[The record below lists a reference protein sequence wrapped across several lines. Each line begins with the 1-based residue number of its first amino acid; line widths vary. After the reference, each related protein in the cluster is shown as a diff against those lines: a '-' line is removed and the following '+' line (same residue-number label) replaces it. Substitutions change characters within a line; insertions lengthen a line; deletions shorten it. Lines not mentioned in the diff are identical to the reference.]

1 MMEEILPNP
10 LYNSSNM
17 ARNEEN
23 FKSLLKLLKERSETV
38 KAGGGKS
45 AIDKLHKRGK
55 FGARERIAKLIDPGS
70 TFLEIGLFAAYE
82 MYEEYG
88 GAPSS
93 GTVFGIGTIHGRDV
107 VIVAN
112 DPTVKAGA
120 WFPMTCKKNL
130 RAQEI
135 SMENRLPIVYLVD
148 SAGVFLPLQSEI
160 FPDKEHF
167 GRIFR
172 NNAVMSSMGIPQIA
186 AIMGPCVAG
195 GAYLPI
201 MSDEALIVEKTGSVF
216 LAGPFL
222 VKAAIGEQADLEEL
236 GGAEM
241 HSEISGV
248 TDYKMPDEESCLKK
262 IRSLVSKLG
271 EKPKAGFDRASS
283 KSPKC
288 SPSDIYNLMPADR
301 SKPFDMFPILE
312 CVVDG
317 GELDEYKAGYG
328 KSIITAYARIDGW
341 AVGIVA
347 NQRAVVKTKKGE
359 MQVGGVIYSDS
370 ADKGARFILNC
381 NQKRIPLVFF
391 QDVTGFMVGTRA
403 EQGGIIKDGAKMVNA
418 VANSTV
424 PKFTFIVGNS
434 FGAGNYAMCG
444 KAYDPRLIFAWPSAQ
459 IAVMGGKQSSETL
472 VSIKIQQMEKGGVHV
487 TEEEQKKL
495 LQEIQS
501 LYEKEMDPYFAAAR
515 LWVDGIVDPTET
527 RSIISRGIAMA
538 NNNPEVPPFNPG
550 VIQV

>member
-1 MMEEILPNP
+1 
-10 LYNSSNM
+10 M
-17 ARNEEN
+17 A
-23 FKSLLKLLKERSETV
+23 
-38 KAGGGKS
+38 KAGGEIKKDITFNRYEDGLKNMLRVLKAKADLIKNGGGNE
-45 AIDKLHKRGK
+45 AIKKLHQRGK
-55 FGARERIAKLIDPGS
+55 LHARERIAKLIDKDS
-70 TFLEIGLFAAYE
+70 HFLEIGLFTAYG

-93 GTVFGIGTIHGRDV
+93 GTIFGIGKIHNRDV

-112 DPTVKAGA
+112 DATVKAGA
-120 WFPMTCKKNL
+120 WFPITCKKNL

-135 SMENRLPIVYLVD
+135 SIENRLPIVYLVD

-201 MSDEALIVEKTGSVF
+201 MSDEAMIVDKTGSVF

-222 VKAAIGEQADLEEL
+222 VKAAIGEVADIEEL
-236 GGAEM
+236 GGASM
-241 HSEISGV
+241 HCEVSGV
-248 TDYKMPDEESCLKK
+248 TDYKMPNDEVCLES
-262 IRSLVSKLG
+262 IRNLVSKFG
-271 EKPKAGFDRASS
+271 TNPKAGFD
-283 KSPKC
+283 KIVPK
-288 SPSDIYNLMPADR
+288 PSAFPANEIYGILPDDR
-301 SKPFDMFPILE
+301 TKPYDTKQMLVRI
-312 CVVDG
+312 VDD
-317 GELDEYKAGYG
+317 GEFDEYKADYG
-328 KSIITAYARIDGW
+328 KTIVTAYARIDGW

-347 NQRAVVKTKKGE
+347 NQRAITKTKKGE

-370 ADKGARFILNC
+370 ADKATRFILNC
-381 NQKRIPLVFF
+381 NQKNIPLIFF

-424 PKFTFIVGNS
+424 PKITFITGNS
-434 FGAGNYAMCG
+434 YGAGNYAMCG
-444 KAYDPRLIFAWPSAQ
+444 KAYDPRFIFALPTAQ
-459 IAVMGGKQSSETL
+459 IAVMGGKQASETL
-472 VSIKIQQMEKGGVHV
+472 LSIKVQQMTAKG
-487 TEEEQKKL
+487 K
-495 LQEIQS
+495 EIS
-501 LYEKEMDPYFAAAR
+501 KEDKDKMLKEISDRYNSELDPLYAAAR
-515 LWVDGIVDPTET
+515 LWIDDIVDPINM
-527 RSIISRGIAMA
+527 RQIISRCIEISA
-538 NNNPEVPPFNPG
+538 NNSVVPKFNPG